1 MAAIEMPVTA
11 STRIGVLRCTA
22 TGIIVLALNFILCW
36 VAGVALTI
44 PATHMFVALFTSA
57 PTESTAALG
66 LGLAAAVVFG
76 GFSGAL
82 TALAYNLFDFLA
94 PR

>member
-1 MAAIEMPVTA
+1 MAAIDMPVIS
-11 STRIGVLRCTA
+11 STRIGVLRSAA
-22 TGIIVLALNFILCW
+22 TGVIVLALNFILCW
-36 VAGVALTI
+36 VAGVVLTI

-57 PTESTAALG
+57 PTDSTAALG

-76 GFSGAL
+76 GLSGAL
-82 TALAYNLFDFLA
+82 TALAYNLFGFLA